1 MRGTYEGRELREVV
15 QIDAMKM
22 ARMGRVIDSTSSW
35 ESLGDD
41 LREGVW
47 VVARII
53 HSDGVLPWVKGLRL
67 ILFPMPLQ
75 GHINPMLE
83 LANVLHHKGFS
94 ITIIHTQFNSLN
106 PTTHPHFIFHSIPV
120 ELSRTEAST
129 NDGMAFILLLN
140 VKCFEPFS
148 ECLPRLLSDDDQE
161 PVACLIS
168 DLLFSFTQH
177 VAENLKLPRILLR
190 TSAASSFVAYAAFPL
205 LLEKGYL
212 PIQESQLEEPVLELP
227 PFKVKDLPVL
237 KTKDPQKY
245 YEVVSGLK
253 KAVEASC
260 GIIFNTFEDLEGNSL
275 ATIRQEFNTPI
286 FPIGPL
292 HKCYPANTSSSI
304 NLLSQDQKTL
314 FLEIAWGLANRNQRF
329 LWVVRPRLVHGSE
342 WIEPLPSG
350 FFETLNGRGQIL
362 KWASQKKVLAH
373 QVVGVFWTYNGW
385 NSKLESICEGVPM
398 ICMPC
403 LSDQMANARYVSHV
417 WKVGLQLE
425 HGVDRGEIERTIRKI
440 MAEKEGE
447 EIRDRILM
455 LMEKEKI
462 CIKQGGSSYQSLDG
476 FIKYILSQFAIQSQG
491 Q

>member
-1 MRGTYEGRELREVV
+1 MEER
-15 QIDAMKM
+15 
-22 ARMGRVIDSTSSW
+22 
-35 ESLGDD
+35 
-41 LREGVW
+41 
-47 VVARII
+47 
-53 HSDGVLPWVKGLRL
+53 KGLRL

-106 PTTHPHFIFHSIPV
+106 PTTHPHFTFHSIPV

-129 NDGMAFILLLN
+129 NDVMAFILLLN

-148 ECLPRLLSDDDQE
+148 ECLARLLSDDDQE

-177 VAENLKLPRILLR
+177 VAENHKLARILLR

-212 PIQESQLEEPVLELP
+212 PIQESRLEEPVLELP

-245 YEVVSGLK
+245 YEAVSGLK

-292 HKCYPANTSSSI
+292 HKCFPANTSSSS
-304 NLLSQDQKTL
+304 NLLSQDQM
-314 FLEIAWGLANRNQRF
+314 
-329 LWVVRPRLVHGSE
+329 
-342 WIEPLPSG
+342 
-350 FFETLNGRGQIL
+350 
-362 KWASQKKVLAH
+362 
-373 QVVGVFWTYNGW
+373 FWTHNGW
-385 NSKLESICEGVPM
+385 NSTLESICEGVPM

-403 LSDQMANARYVSHV
+403 LIPSPFSLLPSPSFLIPPTFNYFSLSLSLSSLLFWNKYSFNENKTQ
-417 WKVGLQLE
+417 GLNSGIRAQ
-425 HGVDRGEIERTIRKI
+425 IE
-440 MAEKEGE
+440 
-447 EIRDRILM
+447 
-455 LMEKEKI
+455 
-462 CIKQGGSSYQSLDG
+462 
-476 FIKYILSQFAIQSQG
+476 
-491 Q
+491 

>member
-1 MRGTYEGRELREVV
+1 MEENYQSMRKLQRELPL
-15 QIDAMKM
+15 
-22 ARMGRVIDSTSSW
+22 SSNM
-35 ESLGDD
+35 EE
-41 LREGVW
+41 R
-47 VVARII
+47 
-53 HSDGVLPWVKGLRL
+53 KGLRL

-106 PTTHPHFIFHSIPV
+106 PTTHPHFTFHSIPV

-129 NDGMAFILLLN
+129 NDVMAFILLLN

-148 ECLPRLLSDDDQE
+148 ECLARLLSDDDQE

-177 VAENLKLPRILLR
+177 VAENLKLARILLR

-212 PIQESQLEEPVLELP
+212 PIQESRLEEPVLELP

-245 YEVVSGLK
+245 YEAVSGLK

-292 HKCYPANTSSSI
+292 HKCFPGNTSSSS
-304 NLLSQDQKTL
+304 NLLSQDQSCIPWLNTQAPQSVIYVSFGSIAAINETL
-314 FLEIAWGLANRNQRF
+314 FLEIAWGLVNSNQPF
-329 LWVVRPRLVHGSE
+329 LWVVRPGLVRGSE

-350 FFETLNGRGQIL
+350 FIKALNGRGQIV
-362 KWASQKKVLAH
+362 KWAPQKNVLAH
-373 QVVGVFWTYNGW
+373 QAVGVFWTHNGW
-385 NSKLESICEGVPM
+385 NSTLESICEGVPM

-425 HGVDRGEIERTIRKI
+425 YGVDRKEIERTIRKI

-455 LMEKEKI
+455 LMEKAKI

-476 FIKYILSQFAIQSQG
+476 FVKYILSQFAIQSQR

>member
-1 MRGTYEGRELREVV
+1 ME
-15 QIDAMKM
+15 
-22 ARMGRVIDSTSSW
+22 
-35 ESLGDD
+35 ES
-41 LREGVW
+41 
-47 VVARII
+47 
-53 HSDGVLPWVKGLRL
+53 KGLRL

-106 PTTHPHFIFHSIPV
+106 PTTHPHFIFHSIPI

-129 NDGMAFILLLN
+129 NDVMAFILLLN

-148 ECLPRLLSDDDQE
+148 ECLARLLSDDDQE

-212 PIQESQLEEPVLELP
+212 PIQARVLERP
-227 PFKVKDLPVL
+227 PVKVRDLPVL

-275 ATIRQEFNTPI
+275 ATIRQELYTPI

-304 NLLSQDQKTL
+304 NLLSQDQTPQSFIYVSFGSIAAIKETL
-314 FLEIAWGLANRNQRF
+314 FLEIAWGLANSNQPF

-350 FFETLNGRGQIL
+350 VFETLNGRGQIV
-362 KWASQKKVLAH
+362 KWTPQKKNCWHIKPLECFGLTM
-373 QVVGVFWTYNGW
+373 VGTLHWRVF
-385 NSKLESICEGVPM
+385 V
-398 ICMPC
+398 
-403 LSDQMANARYVSHV
+403 
-417 WKVGLQLE
+417 
-425 HGVDRGEIERTIRKI
+425 RGF
-440 MAEKEGE
+440 
-447 EIRDRILM
+447 L
-455 LMEKEKI
+455 
-462 CIKQGGSSYQSLDG
+462 
-476 FIKYILSQFAIQSQG
+476 
-491 Q
+491 